1 MAESEVADRLVCGDE
16 LAVYGDRAYESKKR
30 RAWLK
35 SQGIDDCI
43 LHRSHKNQSGLP
55 EWQQERNAEIGPVRA
70 LVEKVFGTLKR
81 SYGYRRVRYC
91 GLERNAVEMWLKL
104 IAYNLRKVVALTA

>member
-1 MAESEVADRLVCGDE
+1 MPG
-16 LAVYGDRAYESKKR
+16 
-30 RAWLK
+30 LK
-35 SQGIDDCI
+35 SQGIDD

-55 EWQQERNAEIGPVRA
+55 EWQQQRNAEIGPVRA

-91 GLERNAVEMWLKL
+91 GLGLEMWLKL
-104 IAYNLRKVVALTA
+104 TYNLRKVVALTA